1 MTGPDE
7 PCRTSVAHS
16 QHRSGQ
22 VRGSVRYSDFCP
34 WHHER
39 IIKVRG
45 DILLHRIHMES
56 PFGTICIE
64 DDGEALTALYLVDDQ
79 NEKSRE
85 ALTAFYLDEQN
96 GKTDKKK
103 RKLNNMNKEA
113 GDEER
118 KTENVDEEV
127 RNVDREPEN
136 LNRKPD
142 SREEERKE
150 TGDSELLNRAVT
162 ELQEYFAGER
172 TSFDL
177 PLHPKGTE
185 FQKQVWDALRK
196 IPYGETRSYGEIA
209 QAIGRPKACRAVGGA
224 NNKNP
229 IMLFIP
235 CHRVIG
241 SDGSLTG
248 FAGGLDMKR
257 RLLEMEAANR
267 SVFGEAGDEDYEI
280 SGDAEDENCIISAET
295 GKENPPVF
303 REDEEACCRISEGT
317 DAARSASS
325 GSAKK
330 QACEPAREVGSA
342 CWKELEETEIG
353 REKDVKNHGKK
364 DDCKGTAILPD
375 EGDTDY
381 RISETQPFYT
391 QTRAW
396 ESTADAVCGPH
407 GEQEKKLPPDQ
418 SCGKNEASLE
428 DYYELPGDRR
438 AELIDGVFYD
448 MAAPS
453 LAHQGAA
460 AELYSRLRDYIVSQK
475 GSCYPLMS
483 PFDVQLDCDDRT
495 MVQPDV
501 AVVCDR
507 SKLKNRCVLGAPD
520 LVIEILSDFSIKR
533 DCVLKLSKYMEAGV
547 REYWIVDLESRRVL
561 VYESGR
567 KVSLS
572 VYGMDSRIPVGIFD
586 GNCEIDFSEIYQ
598 WIRFLLM

>member
-1 MTGPDE
+1 M
-7 PCRTSVAHS
+7 R
-16 QHRSGQ
+16 HR
-22 VRGSVRYSDFCP
+22 VR
-34 WHHER
+34 
-39 IIKVRG
+39 
-45 DILLHRIHMES
+45 MES

-64 DDGEALTALYLVDDQ
+64 DDGEALTALYLD
-79 NEKSRE
+79 N
-85 ALTAFYLDEQN
+85 QN
-96 GKTDKKK
+96 GKSGAMG
-103 RKLNNMNKEA
+103 RQAESMNKETD
-113 GDEER
+113 DEER
-118 KTENVDEEV
+118 KPENEDKKV
-127 RNVDREPEN
+127 RDAARETEN

-142 SREEERKE
+142 SIEETQQEA
-150 TGDSELLNRAVT
+150 GGSELLSRAVA

-185 FQKQVWDALRK
+185 FQKLVWSALRE

-209 QAIGRPKACRAVGGA
+209 QAIGRSKACRAVGGA

-267 SVFGEAGDEDYEI
+267 PVFGETGDV
-280 SGDAEDENCIISAET
+280 EDENCIISVKT
-295 GKENPPVF
+295 GKENPPGF
-303 REDEEACCRISEGT
+303 REAEESGCGT
-317 DAARSASS
+317 SDGADAARTAAS

-330 QACEPAREVGSA
+330 PVCEPAGEVESAYGKEPEQIEIRE
-342 CWKELEETEIG
+342 
-353 REKDVKNHGKK
+353 
-364 DDCKGTAILPD
+364 
-375 EGDTDY
+375 
-381 RISETQPFYT
+381 
-391 QTRAW
+391 TRPLYAQARTW

-407 GEQEKKLPPDQ
+407 GGQEKKLPPTR
-418 SCGKNEASLE
+418 SCGKNEASLK
-428 DYYELPGDRR
+428 DYYELPDDRR
-438 AELIDGVFYD
+438 AELIDGIFYD

-460 AELYSRLRDYIVSQK
+460 AELYSRLRDYIVSQN

-507 SKLKNRCVLGAPD
+507 SKLKNRCVFGAPD
-520 LVIEILSDFSIKR
+520 LVIEILSDSSIKR
-533 DCVLKLSKYMEAGV
+533 DCVLKLSKYMKAGV

-567 KVSLS
+567 EVSLS
-572 VYGMDSRIPVGIFD
+572 VYGTDSRIPVGIFD
-586 GNCEIDFSEIYQ
+586 GNCEIDFAEIYQ

>member
-1 MTGPDE
+1 M
-7 PCRTSVAHS
+7 
-16 QHRSGQ
+16 
-22 VRGSVRYSDFCP
+22 
-34 WHHER
+34 
-39 IIKVRG
+39 
-45 DILLHRIHMES
+45 LHRIHMES

-64 DDGEALTALYLVDDQ
+64 DDGEALTALYLDDR
-79 NEKSRE
+79 NEKSGE
-85 ALTAFYLDEQN
+85 T
-96 GKTDKKK
+96 G
-103 RKLNNMNKEA
+103 RKAESVNKEV
-113 GDEER
+113 DNEER
-118 KTENVDEEV
+118 KTENVDEKV
-127 RNVDREPEN
+127 RDVDRETED

-150 TGDSELLNRAVT
+150 AGGSELLNRAVT

-257 RLLEMEAANR
+257 SLLEMEAANR
-267 SVFGEAGDEDYEI
+267 SIFGETGDGDYEI
-280 SGDAEDENCIISAET
+280 SRDAEDENCIISAKT
-295 GKENPPVF
+295 GKENPLVY
-303 REDEEACCRISEGT
+303 REDEESCCGISEGT
-317 DAARSASS
+317 DAARSATY

-330 QACEPAREVGSA
+330 QACEPAREVESA
-342 CWKELEETEIG
+342 CWKELEETEIS
-353 REKDVKNHGKK
+353 REEDVKDHGKE
-364 DDCKGTAILPD
+364 DDYRRTAILPD
-375 EGDTDY
+375 EGDTDC
-381 RISETQPFYT
+381 RISETQPLYVKA
-391 QTRAW
+391 RAW

-407 GEQEKKLPPDQ
+407 GEQEKKLPPDR

-448 MAAPS
+448 MTAPS

-460 AELYSRLRDYIVSQK
+460 AELYNRLRDYIVSQK

-520 LVIEILSDFSIKR
+520 LVIEILSDSSIKR

-547 REYWIVDLESRRVL
+547 REYWIVDLESRKVL
-561 VYESGR
+561 VYKSGR
-567 KVSLS
+567 EVSFS

-598 WIRFLLM
+598 WIQFLLM